1 MCVQHGPH
9 LKVAHLEAEAALHPS
24 RVRPGLQHGPIV
36 AGHPGPPLEL
46 GRVRRRLL
54 EAAEIEPAEVGRR
67 GGGGERGGPRSS
79 HWRGSLLLGGG
90 FPGPPDLSG
99 LVVGLLDLH
108 GVRPAALRS
117 GQRHQGVVDVTGR
130 RVLPL
135 GTGLEGVPAPL
146 PLLASAPL
154 LPLLLLLLL
163 LLVAPSAS
171 ALAPGGPVG
180 ELLPD
185 LPVPPQPAKAT
196 GAVLPVAPM
205 VTGRAAA
212 AGPGPGRGGGRPQ
225 AVVRPGRLD
234 QGVDGDGEAGILR
247 RGGRGLGLDVGLG
260 RRRRVLGTDVGVLL
274 CHLGAA
280 EGFGR
285 WSLVAGRWSV
295 SARSLWVRRRA
306 LATGIAEG
314 GGRSGFDVSTPG
326 LDHSRRQAECIQFY
340 LVRIRPSLY
349 VREYAIA
356 AYTRVVYSY
365 SRVICILCILL

>member
-90 FPGPPDLSG
+90 FPGPPDLPG

-146 PLLASAPL
+146 AHSLFYS
-154 LPLLLLLLL
+154 
-163 LLVAPSAS
+163 
-171 ALAPGGPVG
+171 
-180 ELLPD
+180 E
-185 LPVPPQPAKAT
+185 
-196 GAVLPVAPM
+196 
-205 VTGRAAA
+205 
-212 AGPGPGRGGGRPQ
+212 
-225 AVVRPGRLD
+225 D
-234 QGVDGDGEAGILR
+234 QGWRKHQLHSPWFP
-247 RGGRGLGLDVGLG
+247 LK
-260 RRRRVLGTDVGVLL
+260 
-274 CHLGAA
+274 
-280 EGFGR
+280 R
-285 WSLVAGRWSV
+285 WQTMT
-295 SARSLWVRRRA
+295 RA
-306 LATGIAEG
+306 LQPP
-314 GGRSGFDVSTPG
+314 RS
-326 LDHSRRQAECIQFY
+326 
-340 LVRIRPSLY
+340 
-349 VREYAIA
+349 
-356 AYTRVVYSY
+356 
-365 SRVICILCILL
+365 

>member
-90 FPGPPDLSG
+90 FPGPPDLPG

-285 WSLVAGRWSV
+285 WSLVCFRPLFVGPPAGTGNWHRGGRRAERFRRLDPWLGSQPQAGRV
-295 SARSLWVRRRA
+295 YTIL
-306 LATGIAEG
+306 L
-314 GGRSGFDVSTPG
+314 STYPTK
-326 LDHSRRQAECIQFY
+326 
-340 LVRIRPSLY
+340 PY

-356 AYTRVVYSY
+356 AYTPRVYY
-365 SRVICILCILL
+365 TRTLVICILCILLY